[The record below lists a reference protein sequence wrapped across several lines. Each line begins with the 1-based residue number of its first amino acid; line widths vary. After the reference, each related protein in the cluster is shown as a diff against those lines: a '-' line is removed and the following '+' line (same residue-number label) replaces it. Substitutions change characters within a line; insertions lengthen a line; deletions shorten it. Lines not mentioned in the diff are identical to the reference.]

1 MKHGGIML
9 LQIVVTAAAFGMSFA
24 IRKGEQKSPTLPRF
38 TSRKIDIVS
47 KSCQLTHEWRPSVKK
62 SNKQCFDLLCRSL

>member
-24 IRKGEQKSPTLPRF
+24 IRKGEHKSPTDRAL
-38 TSRKIDIVS
+38 
-47 KSCQLTHEWRPSVKK
+47 RPV
-62 SNKQCFDLLCRSL
+62 RSILSAKVAS